1 MLRAGFRTLFLL
13 GFSLAASHGADVHG
27 TIVIERKL
35 TKRNVTP
42 AAGLYQ
48 RGTPV
53 ELGADAPL
61 DPLVFERSHVVIYVE
76 GQGPASPV
84 TATIEQENRR
94 FVPDLVT
101 IPAGSTVSFPNFDPV
116 FHNVFS
122 LSKPK
127 TFDLGN
133 YPKGQTRNVTFP
145 KTGVVL
151 VYCHLHPN
159 MASTIVVTPNSWS
172 TMADGSGRFTL
183 PGLPAGK
190 YTIAAFHKAAGT
202 FRKTVTVEEQGIPDL
217 RFIIPLAA
225 EPDPQSLAHH
235 R

>member
-1 MLRAGFRTLFLL
+1 MLRAGCRALL
-13 GFSLAASHGADVHG
+13 VLLLNFGAIRGADLHG

-53 ELGADAPL
+53 ELAADEPH
-61 DPLVFERSHVVIYVE
+61 DPLAFERSHVVIYVE
-76 GQGPASPV
+76 GQGPAKPL
-84 TATIEQENRR
+84 TATIQQENRR

-101 IPAGSTVSFPNFDPV
+101 IPVGSTISFPNFDPI

-133 YPKGQTRNVTFP
+133 YPKGQTRTVTFQ
-145 KTGVVL
+145 KSGVVL

-172 TMADGSGRFTL
+172 AVAEASGRFTL
-183 PGLPAGK
+183 PELPAGK
-190 YTIAAFHKAAGT
+190 YTVAAFHKAAGT
-202 FRKTVTVEEQGIPDL
+202 FRQTVTVGEQGAPDL
-217 RFIIPLAA
+217 RFVIPIT
-225 EPDPQSLAHH
+225 ERPDDKPVAH

>member
-1 MLRAGFRTLFLL
+1 MLPVGLRTLLVLSVSF
-13 GFSLAASHGADVHG
+13 AAVRAADLHG
-27 TIVIERKL
+27 TIAIERKL

-53 ELGADAPL
+53 ELAADAPQ
-61 DPLVFERSHVVIYVE
+61 DPLAYERSHVVVYVE
-76 GQGPASPV
+76 GQGLAKLM
-84 TATIEQENRR
+84 TATIQQENRR

-101 IPAGSTVSFPNFDPV
+101 ISAGSTVSFPNFDPV

-122 LSKPK
+122 LSKAK

-133 YPKGQTRNVTFP
+133 YPKGQTRSVTFP
-145 KTGVVL
+145 KAGVVL

-172 TMADGSGRFTL
+172 TLADGSGRFTL
-183 PGLPAGK
+183 PELPAGR

-202 FRKTVTVEEQGIPDL
+202 FRQTVTVGEQGAPDL
-217 RFIIPLAA
+217 RFIIPLLA
-225 EPDPQSLAHH
+225 EPESKPVAN